1 MHSPKKVE
9 VNSCCT
15 LDMMKQSIGSIL
27 DLVPSVVSRIVVILT
42 RRCCDALVPV
52 KSLPG
57 QFRATSHK
65 NMPTK
70 PSAFVPLIFRPLKVF
85 FGVGTGDGFGK
96 HIQELFG
103 ATISSDVVE
112 AVSNR

>member
-1 MHSPKKVE
+1 
-9 VNSCCT
+9 
-15 LDMMKQSIGSIL
+15 
-27 DLVPSVVSRIVVILT
+27 
-42 RRCCDALVPV
+42 
-52 KSLPG
+52 
-57 QFRATSHK
+57 
-65 NMPTK
+65 MPTK